1 MPVVAMSR
9 EMGSLGLEIAER
21 VAKGRHQRV
30 VYHETLGI
38 QANRMRVRRSHV
50 VRLLDGKAGKD
61 EQLTAERTSR
71 ALFTPE
77 ETFDLLRDED
87 IGVVRGWGAVPLLK
101 DVSHV
106 VKVRVCAPMQM
117 RVRRM
122 MERLD
127 TDDQGFVENEIM
139 VSDATQD
146 AITRRHFG
154 VDWRD
159 ASQYDLVLNTGEL
172 TIGEC
177 VDEIESALEAAHV
190 QRTSDSVE
198 TFDNLSLRWHVLAA
212 LKRDAR
218 TTTMNLDV
226 AAERGDVRLRGVLAR
241 GLSRSDAVEVAF
253 GVPGVEKVT
262 SEIQEAG

>member
-30 VYHETLGI
+30 VYHETLGM

-87 IGVVRGWGAVPLLK
+87 VGVVRGWGAVPLLQ
-101 DVSHV
+101 DVQHV
-106 VKVRVCAPMQM
+106 VKVRVCAPMEM

-127 TDDQGFVENEIM
+127 TDDHGFVENEIR

-154 VDWRD
+154 TDWRD

-177 VDEIESALEAAHV
+177 VDEIENLMEMSRV
-190 QRTSDSVE
+190 QRSSDSVRV
-198 TFDNLSLRWHVLAA
+198 FDNLSLQWHVLAA

-218 TTTMNLDV
+218 TTTMALDV
-226 AAERGDVRLRGVLAR
+226 NADRGNVLLRGTLAR

-253 GVPGVEKVT
+253 GVDGVEKVT
-262 SEIQEAG
+262 SEIQEAT